1 MAFLCAAVLYRRDAL
16 YNRIQFLFGP
26 ILVMTD
32 NIINSP
38 SASTPLDADELL
50 PIREVVRLTG
60 VNPVTLR
67 AWERRHGLLS
77 PVRTEGGH
85 RLYSHADV
93 ATIRS
98 IVSWTGRGVAISKVG
113 AMLERSRSVSAQ
125 DVPQAPQND
134 QWSEWWSALRD
145 ALNRFDASRLEQI
158 YGQLCATYPL
168 PLVYDQVLVP
178 LWQDQRQQTAF
189 GERSQWLLLDNFL
202 RARLLQRLQLAQR
215 LDAPVVL
222 LLGLPGQTLELEVLV
237 TGLFLANDDIQIQ
250 ILGTGQPLEEL
261 TVVCAAVQP
270 EAVVITAPVMPA
282 RDVLEQLQRIE
293 RGLDCHLALAGLGA
307 ELAES
312 ALERSPVASLGAT
325 SQLMR
330 NRLAQLLAGKLDT

>member
-1 MAFLCAAVLYRRDAL
+1 
-16 YNRIQFLFGP
+16 
-26 ILVMTD
+26 MTD

-38 SASTPLDADELL
+38 SAPAPLDAGELL

-93 ATIRS
+93 DTIRS
-98 IVSWTGRGVAISKVG
+98 IVSWTSRGVAISKVG
-113 AMLERSRSVSAQ
+113 AMLERSRSVAAQ
-125 DVPQAPQND
+125 EVPQASED
-134 QWSEWWSALRD
+134 EQWSPWWNALRG
-145 ALNRFDASRLEQI
+145 ALSRFDAPRLEQI

-168 PLVYDQVLVP
+168 PLLYDQVLLP
-178 LWQDQRQQTAF
+178 LWQDQRQQRAF

-222 LLGLPGQTLELEVLV
+222 LLGLPDQTRELEVLV
-237 TGLFLANDDIQIQ
+237 TGLFLASDDIHVQ
-250 ILGTGQPLEEL
+250 ILAPGQPLEEL

-270 EAVVITAPVMPA
+270 AAVIVAAPVLPA
-282 RDVLEQLQRIE
+282 RDTLEQLQRIE

-312 ALERSPVASLGAT
+312 EVAHSPIASLGAT